1 MARIEVRFE
10 DDQVANQL
18 TKQAR
23 ENGYRSREEYLKEI
37 LIEVVNGEYQSDTA
51 ALYRQALS
59 LNRKAMEQMFSALM
73 LNIELG
79 LVSLPKELLEEGNDS
94 GE

>member
-10 DDQVANQL
+10 DDQVAKQL

-37 LIEVVNGEYQSDTA
+37 LTEVANGEYQSDTA
-51 ALYRQALS
+51 ALYRQALAM
-59 LNRKAMEQMFSALM
+59 NRKAMEQMFSALI